1 MTIKGTHICY
11 VIGSDARPG
20 QKINEGTLY
29 FRTNKIIMR
38 VGE

>member
-1 MTIKGTHICY
+1 MLLVAMLDQVK
-11 VIGSDARPG
+11 
-20 QKINEGTLY
+20 KINEGTLY